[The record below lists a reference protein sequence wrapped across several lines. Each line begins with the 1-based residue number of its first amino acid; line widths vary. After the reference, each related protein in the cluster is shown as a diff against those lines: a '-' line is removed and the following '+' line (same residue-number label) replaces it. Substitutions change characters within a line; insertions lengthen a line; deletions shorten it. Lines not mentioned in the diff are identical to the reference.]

1 MMNSA
6 YLLIGGNI
14 GDRIKNLAKTRSFI
28 DMRIGKIVKTSA
40 IYETAAWG
48 ITEQPDFLN
57 QVLLVESK
65 LPAQKIM
72 QLILSIENKLGRV
85 RTQKNA
91 SRIID
96 IDILFYNNEIINEMA
111 LTVPHPEIQ
120 NRKFALIPLND
131 IAPDFVHPILKLS
144 LKHLLYISKDTL
156 EVKRLPNT
164 NSTF

>member
-1 MMNSA
+1 MMNFA

-28 DMRIGKIVKTSA
+28 DMGIGKIVKTSS

-48 ITEQPDFLN
+48 ITDQPDFLN

-72 QLILSIENKLGRV
+72 QLILFIENKLGRV

-96 IDILFYNNEIINEMA
+96 IDILFYNNEIINEMG

-131 IAPDFVHPILKLS
+131 IAPHFVHPHLKLS
-144 LKHLLYISKDTL
+144 LKHLLSISKDKL
-156 EVKRLPNT
+156 EVKQLPNT
-164 NSTF
+164 NSPF

>member
-28 DMRIGKIVKTSA
+28 GMGIGKIVKTSS

-96 IDILFYNNEIINEMA
+96 IDILFYNNEIINEMG

-120 NRKFALIPLND
+120 NRKFALIPLNE
-131 IAPDFVHPILKLS
+131 IATEFVHPILKLS
-144 LKHLLYISKDTL
+144 LKNLLSISKDKL

-164 NSTF
+164 NSPF

>member
-1 MMNSA
+1 MNSV
-6 YLLIGGNI
+6 YLLIGGNL
-14 GDRIKNLAKTRSFI
+14 GNRVENLDLAKSFI
-28 DMRIGKIVKTSA
+28 NNKLGKIIKISS

-72 QLILSIENKLGRV
+72 QLIFSIENKLGRV

-96 IDILFYNNEIINEMA
+96 IDILFYNNEIINEIG

-131 IAPDFVHPILKLS
+131 IAPDFLHPILKLS
-144 LKHLLYISKDTL
+144 LKHLLSISKDKL

-164 NSTF
+164 NSIV

>member
-1 MMNSA
+1 MNSV
-6 YLLIGGNI
+6 YLLIGGNL
-14 GDRIKNLAKTRSFI
+14 GNRIENFNVAKAFI
-28 DMRIGKIVKTSA
+28 SSELGKIIKTSS

-48 ITEQPDFLN
+48 ITDQPDFLN
-57 QVLLVESK
+57 QVLLIESK

-96 IDILFYNNEIINEMA
+96 IDILFYNNEIINEMG

-120 NRKFALIPLND
+120 NRKFALIPLID

-144 LKHLLYISKDTL
+144 LKHLLSISKDKL
-156 EVKRLPNT
+156 EVKQLPNT
-164 NSTF
+164 NSPF

>member
-28 DMRIGKIVKTSA
+28 DMGIGKIVKTSS

-96 IDILFYNNEIINEMA
+96 IDILFYNNEIINEMG

-131 IAPDFVHPILKLS
+131 IAPDFVHPNLKLS
-144 LKHLLYISKDTL
+144 LKHLLSISKDKL
-156 EVKRLPNT
+156 KVKRLQHT
-164 NSTF
+164 NSPF

>member
-28 DMRIGKIVKTSA
+28 DMGIGKIVKTSS

-96 IDILFYNNEIINEMA
+96 IDILFYNNEIINEMG

-131 IAPDFVHPILKLS
+131 IAPHFVHPILKLS
-144 LKHLLYISKDTL
+144 LKHLLSISKDKL

-164 NSTF
+164 NSPF